1 MANIIAAIDFSDCSV
16 NALEHAV
23 SIAARGTLDVHM
35 IWVNNPSVTKTT
47 IYSESSSGLID
58 EIKKQ
63 FGKLVDKYKP
73 ILPES
78 DIDFVI
84 REGKIYREI
93 IDEAKEMESL
103 CIVMGTHGVSGF
115 EQFWIGSNANKL
127 ISVSACPVITVRAG
141 IDIKLQMKCILLPI
155 DSTLDTRQKV
165 PFTAYIARIHDAEI
179 NVLSIYASKY
189 KSIQRRVDGYTD
201 QVCEYLEDEGIRF
214 KRDVL
219 ECNDNLTLET
229 IEYAKRIKAN
239 LISIMTEQ
247 ETSPF
252 NLLIGPYAQQMVN
265 NSPIPVL
272 SINPFET
279 MQVSSR

>member
-47 IYSESSSGLID
+47 IYSDTSADLID
-58 EIKKQ
+58 EIRKQ
-63 FGKLVDKYKP
+63 FTKLVDKYTP
-73 ILPES
+73 LLPDS
-78 DIDFVI
+78 TIDFVI

-93 IDEAKEMESL
+93 IDEAKEMDSL
-103 CIVMGTHGVSGF
+103 CIVMGTHGKSGF

-127 ISVSACPVITVRAG
+127 ISVSPCPVITIRTGV
-141 IDIKLQMKCILLPI
+141 DIKQEMRVILMPI

-165 PFTAYIARIHDAEI
+165 PFTTYLAQLFESEVY
-179 NVLSIYASKY
+179 VLSLYASKY
-189 KSIQRRVDGYTD
+189 KSIQKRVDVYTD
-201 QVCEYLEDEGIRF
+201 QVCSYLEEEGIKF
-214 KRDVL
+214 HRDVL
-219 ECNDNLTLET
+219 SCDNLTTGT
-229 IEYAKRIKAN
+229 IDYAKRIRAN

-252 NLLIGPYAQQMVN
+252 NLLVGPYAQQMVN
-265 NSPIPVL
+265 NSPYPVL
-272 SINPFET
+272 SINPFDT
-279 MQVSSR
+279 MQISTR

>member
-23 SIAARGTLDVHM
+23 SIASRGALDVHM
-35 IWVNNPSVTKTT
+35 IWVNNPSITKAT
-47 IYSESSSGLID
+47 IYSDSSAELID

-63 FGKLVDKYKP
+63 FGKLVEKYSP
-73 ILPES
+73 QLS
-78 DIDFVI
+78 DSKIDFII

-103 CIVMGTHGVSGF
+103 CVVMGTHGISGF

-127 ISVSACPVITVRAG
+127 ISVAPCPVITLRAG
-141 IDIKLQMKCILLPI
+141 IDAKNEMRCILMPI

-165 PFTAYIARIHDAEI
+165 PFTAYLARLYEAEI
-179 NVLSIYASKY
+179 YVLSIYASKY
-189 KSIQRRVDGYTD
+189 KSIQKRVDEYTD
-201 QVCEYLEDEGIRF
+201 QVCEYLEDEGI
-214 KRDVL
+214 KYHRDIL
-219 ECNDNLTLET
+219 SCDNLTAAT
-229 IEYAKRIKAN
+229 IDYAKRIRAN

-252 NLLIGPYAQQMVN
+252 NLLVGPYAQQMVN
-265 NSPIPVL
+265 NSPYPVL
-272 SINPFET
+272 SINPYDT
-279 MQVSSR
+279 MQMSTR

>member
-73 ILPES
+73 MLPDS
-78 DIDFVI
+78 VIDFVI
-84 REGKIYREI
+84 REGKVYREI

-127 ISVSACPVITVRAG
+127 ISVAICPVITLRAG
-141 IDIKLQMKCILLPI
+141 IDIKHEMKCILMPI

-165 PFTAYIARIHDAEI
+165 PFTAYLARIFDAEI
-179 NVLSIYASKY
+179 CVLAVYASKY
-189 KSIQRRVDGYTD
+189 KSIRKTVDEYTD
-201 QVCEYLEDEGIRF
+201 QVCEYFEDEGIRF
-214 KRDVL
+214 KRDELV
-219 ECNDNLTLET
+219 CDDNLTLAT
-229 IEYAKRIKAN
+229 IEYAKKIKAN

-265 NSPIPVL
+265 NSPFPVL

-279 MQVSSR
+279 MQVSTR

>member
-1 MANIIAAIDFSDCSV
+1 MANIIAAIDFSDCSI
-16 NALEHAV
+16 NALEHAL
-23 SIAARGTLDVHM
+23 SIATRGTLDVHM

-47 IYSESSSGLID
+47 IYSDTSAELID
-58 EIKKQ
+58 EIRKQ

-73 ILPES
+73 LLPDS
-78 DIDFVI
+78 SIDFVI
-84 REGKIYREI
+84 REGKVYREV

-127 ISVSACPVITVRAG
+127 ISVAPCPVITIRAG
-141 IDIKLQMKCILLPI
+141 IDIKLDMKVILMPV

-165 PFTAYIARIHDAEI
+165 PFTAYIARLFEAEVY
-179 NVLSIYASKY
+179 VLAIYASKY
-189 KSIQRRVDGYTD
+189 KSIQKRVDVYTD
-201 QVCEYLEDEGIRF
+201 QVCHYLEDEGIKF
-214 KRDVL
+214 HRDTL
-219 ECNDNLTLET
+219 SCDNLTTGT
-229 IEYAKRIKAN
+229 IDYAKRVRAN

-252 NLLIGPYAQQMVN
+252 NLLVGPYAQQMVN
-265 NSPIPVL
+265 NSPYPVL

-279 MQVSSR
+279 MQVSTR

>member
-23 SIAARGTLDVHM
+23 SIASRGALDVHM
-35 IWVNNPSVTKTT
+35 IWVNNPSITKTT
-47 IYSESSSGLID
+47 IYSDSSAELID

-63 FGKLVDKYKP
+63 FGKLVEKYSP
-73 ILPES
+73 MLPDS
-78 DIDFVI
+78 VIDFVI
-84 REGKIYREI
+84 REGKIYREV
-93 IDEAKEMESL
+93 IDEAKEMDSL

-127 ISVSACPVITVRAG
+127 ISVSPCPVITLRAG
-141 IDIKLQMKCILLPI
+141 IDAKQIMKCILMPI

-165 PFTAYIARIHDAEI
+165 PFTAYIARLYEAEI
-179 NVLSIYASKY
+179 YVLSLYASKY
-189 KSIQRRVDGYTD
+189 KSIQKRVDGYAD
-201 QVCEYLEDEGIRF
+201 QVCEYLEDEGIKF
-214 KRDVL
+214 HRDVL
-219 ECNDNLTLET
+219 SCDNLTTGT
-229 IEYAKRIKAN
+229 IEYAKRIRAN

-252 NLLIGPYAQQMVN
+252 NLLVGPYAPPMVN
-265 NSPIPVL
+265 NSPFPVL

-279 MQVSSR
+279 MQVSTR

>member
-73 ILPES
+73 LLPDS
-78 DIDFVI
+78 GIDFVI

-127 ISVSACPVITVRAG
+127 ISVSICPVITVRAG
-141 IDIKLQMKCILLPI
+141 IDSKHELKCILMPI

-165 PFTAYIARIHDAEI
+165 PFTAYIAMIHDAEI

-201 QVCEYLEDEGIRF
+201 QVCEYLEDEGIRY

-229 IEYAKRIKAN
+229 IDYAKKIKAN

>member
-23 SIAARGTLDVHM
+23 SIASRGALDVHM
-35 IWVNNPSVTKTT
+35 IWVNNPSITKTT
-47 IYSESSSGLID
+47 IYSDTSAELIE

-63 FGKLVDKYKP
+63 FGKLVEKYSP
-73 ILPES
+73 MLPDS
-78 DIDFVI
+78 VIDFVI
-84 REGKIYREI
+84 REGKIYREV
-93 IDEAKEMESL
+93 IDEAKEMDSL

-127 ISVSACPVITVRAG
+127 ISVSPCPVITLRAG
-141 IDIKLQMKCILLPI
+141 IDAKQIMKCIVMPV

-165 PFTAYIARIHDAEI
+165 PFTAYIARLYEAEI
-179 NVLSIYASKY
+179 YVLSLYASKY
-189 KSIQRRVDGYTD
+189 KSIQKRVDGYAD
-201 QVCEYLEDEGIRF
+201 QVCEYLEDEGL
-214 KRDVL
+214 KYHRDVL
-219 ECNDNLTLET
+219 SCDNLTTGT
-229 IEYAKRIKAN
+229 IEYAKRIRAN

-252 NLLIGPYAQQMVN
+252 NLLVGPYAQQMVN
-265 NSPIPVL
+265 NSPFPVL

-279 MQVSSR
+279 MQVSTR

>member
-1 MANIIAAIDFSDCSV
+1 MNNIIAAIDFSDCSV

-23 SIAARGTLDVHM
+23 SIASHGSLDVHM

-47 IYSESSSGLID
+47 IYSDTASDLID

-63 FGKLVDKYKP
+63 FGHLIDKYQAM
-73 ILPES
+73 LPAS
-78 DIDFVI
+78 KIDYVI
-84 REGKIYREI
+84 REGKVYREI

-127 ISVSACPVITVRAG
+127 ISVAQCPVITLRSGV
-141 IDIKLQMKCILLPI
+141 KSEVEMKCIVMPI
-155 DSTLDTRQKV
+155 DSTLDTRQKL
-165 PFTAYIARIHDAEI
+165 PFTAYLAQIFDAEI
-179 NVLSIYASKY
+179 YVLAIYASKF
-189 KSIQRRVDGYTD
+189 KVIQKQVDEYVD
-201 QVCEYLEDEGIRF
+201 QVCTFLEDEGITYH
-214 KRDVL
+214 RDALVA
-219 ECNDNLTLET
+219 DNLTTTT
-229 IEYAKRIKAN
+229 IDYAKKVRAN

-265 NSPIPVL
+265 NSPFPVL
-272 SINPFET
+272 SINPFQT